1 MLNRLCAQPVTLAGL
16 ILFSAALAATEQQLE
31 DPAFNRGQYLIKIAG
46 CNDCHTPGYPENGGT
61 TPQDQWLT
69 GSAVGFLG
77 PWGTSY
83 PSNLRLY
90 VQSVTESQWRQRV
103 RHPMLPPMPWFSLR
117 DMNDDDLNA
126 IYRFIH
132 VLGPRGEPAPKAVAP
147 GLKVTTPYYE
157 FMPKTPA
164 S

>member
-1 MLNRLCAQPVTLAGL
+1 MRNRLFMQPAALAGL
-16 ILFSAALAATEQQLE
+16 LLFSSNLLANQQQFE
-31 DPAFNRGQYLIKIAG
+31 DPAVTRGQYLIKIAG
-46 CNDCHTPGYPENGGT
+46 CNDCHTAGYPENGGT
-61 TPQDQWLT
+61 TPQEEWLT
-69 GSAVGFLG
+69 GSTVGFQG

-83 PSNLRLY
+83 ATNLRLY
-90 VQSVTESQWRQRV
+90 VQGVTESQWRERV

-117 DMNDDDLNA
+117 DMTDDDLTA

-132 VLGPRGEPAPKAVAP
+132 RLGPHGEPAPKAVAP
-147 GLKVTTPYYE
+147 GVKATTPYYE